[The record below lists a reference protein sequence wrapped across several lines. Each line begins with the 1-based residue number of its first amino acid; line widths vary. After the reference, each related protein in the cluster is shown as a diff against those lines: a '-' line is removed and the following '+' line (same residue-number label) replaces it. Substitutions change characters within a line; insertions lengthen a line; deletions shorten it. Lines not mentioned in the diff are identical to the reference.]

1 MTLQEFDSWYISR
14 YRHTTSAYAAIAF
27 IISDF
32 LAIML
37 SFGAGFFLVNAYDL
51 SIINFK
57 SFVTYWPFVPA
68 FILLFYVNN
77 LYPGV
82 SLAPAEELR
91 RFAVGSVVG
100 HGAILLFMAIDAGY
114 SITPEMIAFFISWIF
129 SVWLLLICR
138 SITRASISRTRIWG
152 IPAVIYG
159 CGQSGKLVADRLL
172 DSPSVGYRPVLF
184 LDDDPATGE
193 YYRDI
198 PIIHDTSLGPYL
210 VQTYNIK
217 MAIVAMPGTD
227 RHRLADILDESVSAF
242 KYNVLIPDFFGMTN
256 MWMSVRDFD
265 GILGLAT
272 SQQLLMPWNR
282 LKKRAL
288 DLFLVSLGGILLM
301 PLFLIIALL
310 IKLSSPG
317 PVLYKHTR
325 IGRNGKPFKAYKFR
339 SMVVDAD
346 KRLKEL
352 LEKDPEARKEWEAT
366 FKLKNDPRITSIG
379 RFLRKTS
386 FDEFPQLINILR
398 NEMSLVGPRPIVE
411 AEIARYGKSFKRVF
425 SVKPGLTG
433 LWQVSGRSDT
443 DYNERVAYDTFY
455 IQSWSIWLDVWI
467 LYKTIGVVLH
477 GKGAY

>member
-1 MTLQEFDSWYISR
+1 MTKQDFDIWYQSR
-14 YRHTTSAYAAIAF
+14 YRHTTSAYAAITF
-27 IISDF
+27 MFSDF
-32 LAIML
+32 IAIML
-37 SFGAGFFLVNAYDL
+37 SFGAGFFIVNAYNL
-51 SIINFK
+51 NIISFR

-91 RFAVGSVVG
+91 RFSVASIVGF
-100 HGAILLFMAIDAGY
+100 GAILLFMAVINNK
-114 SITPEMIAFFISWIF
+114 ITPEMVAFLISWFF
-129 SVWLLLICR
+129 SVWFLLIGR
-138 SITRASISRTRIWG
+138 SITRALISKTKIWG

-159 CGQSGKLVADRLL
+159 CGHSGKLVADRLL
-172 DSPSVGYRPVLF
+172 DNPSVGYIPVLF
-184 LDDDPATGE
+184 LDDNSATGE
-193 YYRDI
+193 TYRNI
-198 PIIHDTSLGPYL
+198 PILHDTSLGPYL
-210 VQTYNIK
+210 VERYNIK
-217 MAIVAMPGTD
+217 MAIVAMPGVD
-227 RHRLADILDESVSAF
+227 RNKLADIMDESVSAF
-242 KYNVLIPDFFGMTN
+242 KYNVLIPDFFGLTN
-256 MWMSVRDFD
+256 IWMSVRDFD

-272 SQQLLMPWNR
+272 SQQLLIPWNR
-282 LKKRAL
+282 IKKRIL
-288 DLFLVSLGGILLM
+288 DLFLVIVGGILLM
-301 PLFLIIALL
+301 PLFLFIAVL

-339 SMVVDAD
+339 SMVLDAD
-346 KRLKEL
+346 LRLKEL
-352 LEKDPEARKEWEAT
+352 LEKDPVARKEWEHT
-366 FKLKNDPRITSIG
+366 FKLKNDPRITPIG

-386 FDEFPQLINILR
+386 FDEFPQLINVLK
-398 NEMSLVGPRPIVE
+398 NEMSLVGPRPIVYD
-411 AEIARYGKSFKRVF
+411 EIPKYGKSFKRVF

-433 LWQVSGRSDT
+433 MWQVSGRSDT

>member
-1 MTLQEFDSWYISR
+1 MTVQEFDHWYTKR
-14 YRHTTSAYAAIAF
+14 YRHTTSAYAAVAF
-27 IISDF
+27 IVSDF
-32 LAIML
+32 IAIML
-37 SFGAGFFLVNAYDL
+37 SFGTGFFLVNAYDL
-51 SIINFK
+51 SIISFS
-57 SFVTYWPFVPA
+57 SFVTYWPLVPA

-100 HGAILLFMAIDAGY
+100 HGAILLFMGINNGY
-114 SITPEMIAFFISWIF
+114 RLTPEMVAFFISWMF
-129 SVWLLLICR
+129 SVWVLLICR
-138 SITRASISRTRIWG
+138 SLMRAFISRTPLWG
-152 IPAVIYG
+152 IPAVMYG
-159 CGQSGKLVADRLL
+159 CGKSGKLVADRLL
-172 DSPSVGYRPVLF
+172 DNPSVGYIPVLF
-184 LDDDPATGE
+184 LDDDPRTGNE
-193 YYRDI
+193 YRGV

-210 VQTYNIK
+210 VKTYNIK
-217 MAIVAMPGTD
+217 MAIVAMPGAD
-227 RHRLADILDESVSAF
+227 RHRLADILNESVSAF

-282 LKKRAL
+282 IKKRIL
-288 DLFLVSLGGILLM
+288 DLFLVLVGGILLL

-310 IKLSSPG
+310 IKISSPG

-339 SMVVDAD
+339 TMVVDAD
-346 KRLKEL
+346 KRLADL
-352 LEKDPEARKEWEAT
+352 LEQDPAAKKEWEAT
-366 FKLKNDPRITSIG
+366 FKLKNDPRVTPIG

-386 FDEFPQLINILR
+386 FDEFPQLINILK
-398 NEMSLVGPRPIVE
+398 NEMSLVGPRPIVD
-411 AEIARYGKSFKRVF
+411 AEIERYGKSFCRVF

-443 DYNERVAYDTFY
+443 DYTERVAFDTYY
-455 IQSWSIWLDVWI
+455 IQSWSIWLDIWI
-467 LYKTIGVVLH
+467 LYKTVSVVLR

>member
-1 MTLQEFDSWYISR
+1 MTISEFDSWYTKR

-32 LAIML
+32 IAIML
-37 SFGAGFFLVNAYDL
+37 SFGTGFFLVNAYDL
-51 SIINFK
+51 SIISFR

-100 HGAILLFMAIDAGY
+100 HGAILLFMAIDGGY
-114 SITPEMIAFFISWIF
+114 QITPEMVAFFISWIF
-129 SVWLLLICR
+129 SVWFLLICR
-138 SITRASISRTRIWG
+138 SLMRALISQTRFWG

-159 CGQSGKLVADRLL
+159 CGKSGRLVADRLM
-172 DSPSVGYRPVLF
+172 DNPAVGYIPVLF
-184 LDDDPATGE
+184 LDDDPTTGDS
-193 YYRDI
+193 YRGV
-198 PIIHDTSLGPYL
+198 PVIHDTSLGPYL

-227 RHRLADILDESVSAF
+227 RRRLADILDESVSAF
-242 KYNVLIPDFFGMTN
+242 KYNVLIPDFFGLTN

-282 LKKRAL
+282 IKKRIL
-288 DLFLVSLGGILLM
+288 DLFLVTVGGILLL
-301 PLFLIIALL
+301 PLFLLIALL
-310 IKLSSPG
+310 IKISSPG

-325 IGRNGKPFKAYKFR
+325 IGRDGKPFKAYKFR

-346 KRLKEL
+346 KRLAEL

-366 FKLKNDPRITSIG
+366 FKLKNDPRVTPIG

-386 FDEFPQLINILR
+386 FDEFPQLINIIK

-411 AEIARYGKSFKRVF
+411 AEIERYGKSFKRVF

-443 DYNERVAYDTFY
+443 DYTERVAFDTYY
-455 IQSWSIWLDVWI
+455 IQSWSIWLDIWI
-467 LYKTIGVVLH
+467 LYKTIGVVFR